1 MEKTFFHHGKPRALW
16 GSKTGLS
23 SLIILIPQPEGN
35 VRLCNL
41 VGPFFFF
48 FHFSE
53 EGSEIKFGKRLK
65 TKAQRNRLK

>member
-48 FHFSE
+48 SISVKK
-53 EGSEIKFGKRLK
+53 GLRLSLG
-65 TKAQRNRLK
+65 RD